1 METMKQSGLRSSLGT
16 HGSLVVIWCLCISSS
31 GEARKFDFL
40 SQIWPW
46 RSRSIAPQNNR
57 DHNQR
62 ILHLWSKFGD
72 PSLKAWMGD
81 ELWCRQALNGV
92 NFDFHLKFDLEGQ
105 GRLPPKTIG
114 TFGEVLCIFGPNLVI
129 LAGRGEELSRGQT
142 WWRTDGHRQRQYPEA
157 KTGTRVK
164 IYSMGLKYIV
174 WIKELLW

>member
-46 RSRSIAPQNNR
+46 RSRSIAPQNNK

-72 PSLKAWMGD
+72 PSLNAWMGD

-92 NFDFHLKFDLEGQ
+92 NFDFSPYIWPWRSRSIAPQNNRDLSWGALHLWSKFGDPSWKGWWV
-105 GRLPPKTIG
+105 T
-114 TFGEVLCIFGPNLVI
+114 
-129 LAGRGEELSRGQT
+129 RGQT

-157 KTGTRVK
+157 KTGLR
-164 IYSMGLKYIV
+164 
-174 WIKELLW
+174 